1 MAARTATFQLARP
14 PGGFTLVEL
23 VVVAAIVAVTAAI
36 AVPRYTS
43 SLSRY
48 RADMAARRVAAD
60 LGMARNRAKV
70 QGTTQTVLFTVSNDS
85 YTLPGLPALDRP
97 SDPYTVVISATPF
110 LADLVSASFGGSTT
124 ASFNGYGAPAAG
136 GSVVVQAGAIQK
148 TVLLDANT
156 GEAKV
161 Q

>member
-1 MAARTATFQLARP
+1 MAPRIATSRP
-14 PGGFTLVEL
+14 NRPAGGFTLVEL
-23 VVVAAIVAVTAAI
+23 VVVVAVVAVAAAI

-48 RADMAARRVAAD
+48 RADMAARRIAAD

-70 QGTTQTVLFTVSNDS
+70 QGATQTVVFTPTTET
-85 YTLPGLPALDRP
+85 YTLPGVAGLDNP
-97 SDPYTVVISATPF
+97 SATYTVVISSDPYK
-110 LADLVSASFGGSTT
+110 ADLVSASFGGSAT

-136 GSVVVQAGAIQK
+136 GSVVVQAGSTQK